1 MVDQLMKKMDEL
13 DIKSMSKNEGARWAV
28 LDANEKE
35 LAARSAEL
43 EKKEK
48 AVLEKE
54 KAVEKEKKAKKKGG
68 PRFSVPKT
76 AKRYVTVV
84 DMVVDS
90 EQLSEV
96 GE

>member
-1 MVDQLMKKMDEL
+1 MVDQLMRKMDEL
-13 DIKSMSKNEGARWAV
+13 DIKSMSKNEEARWAV

-35 LAARSAEL
+35 LVARSAEL

-76 AKRYVTVV
+76 AKRNVTVV

-96 GE
+96 EE

>member
-1 MVDQLMKKMDEL
+1 M
-13 DIKSMSKNEGARWAV
+13 
-28 LDANEKE
+28 
-35 LAARSAEL
+35 AARSAEL

-54 KAVEKEKKAKKKGG
+54 KVMMEKEKKTKRRG

-76 AKRYVTVV
+76 AKRNVTVVDV

-96 GE
+96 EA

>member
-1 MVDQLMKKMDEL
+1 
-13 DIKSMSKNEGARWAV
+13 MSKNEEVRWAV

-43 EKKEK
+43 KKKEK

-54 KAVEKEKKAKKKGG
+54 KAVMEKEKKAKKKGR
-68 PRFSVPKT
+68 PSFSVPKT
-76 AKRYVTVV
+76 AKWNVTVVDV

-96 GE
+96 EE